1 MPMVTYLRPKLESL
15 STDELMA
22 LQANTFEHIASLAEE
37 DPVRINGEGI
47 LDLILD
53 VLAKKLDNQVVLN
66 ELNRI
71 FAL

>member
-22 LQANTFEHIASLAEE
+22 LQANTCEHIASLAEG

-66 ELNRI
+66 ELDRI